1 MTSPSEIPSADLHS
15 PSNRLPLPEMPSTY
29 LEQEHLLP
37 LVIAPLFP
45 YPVPYPDVAGR
56 RQVFAF
62 ASQTGDPHIRTAS
75 QILEASADGLSNLDN
90 TFPPVMPNSVM
101 RSENYLQYVVYSQL
115 REEERPLMYDFRG
128 DSEAL
133 YLTVN
138 ETSTDGDSVTW
149 NEPGM
154 GDDSEELEIDVTVE
168 DYHDGN
174 ESSINDFSL
183 SDKDANTDGS
193 PTIKCSRQGKHK
205 VDRIVLIWTIMKS
218 LLL

>member
-15 PSNRLPLPEMPSTY
+15 PSNGIPSPEMSSTY
-29 LEQEHLLP
+29 LEQEHVYP
-37 LVIAPLFP
+37 VVIAPLFP

-56 RQVFAF
+56 RQAFVF

-75 QILEASADGLSNLDN
+75 QILEASADGLSNLNN

-101 RSENYLQYVVYSQL
+101 RSENYLRYVYPQL
-115 REEERPLMYDFRG
+115 REVERPAMYGFSG

-138 ETSTDGDSVTW
+138 ETSSDGESDTG
-149 NEPGM
+149 NEPSI
-154 GDDSEELEIDVTVE
+154 GDDSEEVEIDVTGE
-168 DYHDGN
+168 DSHYTN
-174 ESSINDFSL
+174 ESSINDFSV

-193 PTIKCSRQGKHK
+193 PTTKCSRQGKHK
-205 VDRIVLIWTIMKS
+205 VGRIVLIWTFMKS